1 MDAERPRV
9 AIVTGASRGIGAGIA
24 AAFRRSGYAVV
35 ATSRTIDPSD
45 EHDLVTVQGDLA
57 DAATARA
64 IVAHAV
70 ERFGRLDVLVNNAG
84 IYLGKRFT
92 ESTTEDLAAL
102 VAVNLTG
109 FFHVTQQAIRQM
121 LAQGGG
127 GHVVTVTTSI
137 VDHPRASSPA
147 ALTALTKGGLAAA
160 TRALA
165 IEHAADGIRVNAVS
179 PGVVRTPE
187 HEPASYDGLAD
198 LHPLGRVGEIG
209 DVVEAV
215 LYLDRAPFVTG
226 ETVHV
231 DGGQAAGG

>member
-70 ERFGRLDVLVNNAG
+70 ERFGRLDLLVNNAG